1 MLELYLGLGLS
12 IVLVVAMGIFGC
24 LATLDLIEYKN
35 NEYKNNKKNKE
46 VEWYYY

>member
-12 IVLVVAMGIFGC
+12 IILLIGFGIFGC

-35 NEYKNNKKNKE
+35 NEYKNNKKNME
-46 VEWYYY
+46 E

>member
-12 IVLVVAMGIFGC
+12 IVLVIAMGIFGC

-35 NEYKNNKKNKE
+35 NEYKKWRDNEKK
-46 VEWYYY
+46 

>member
-12 IVLVVAMGIFGC
+12 IILVVAMGIFGC

-35 NEYKNNKKNKE
+35 NEYKKWRDNEKK
-46 VEWYYY
+46 